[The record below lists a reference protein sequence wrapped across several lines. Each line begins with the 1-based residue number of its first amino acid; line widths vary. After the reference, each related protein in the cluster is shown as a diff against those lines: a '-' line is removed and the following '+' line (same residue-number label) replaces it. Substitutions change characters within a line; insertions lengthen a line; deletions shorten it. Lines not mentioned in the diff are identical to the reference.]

1 MSPHRI
7 TQVWVLV
14 LGTSLSLEAFAS
26 DGKEPGAV
34 LADRVVSV
42 LGESIITLT
51 EVGFEEALHPH
62 VASPIPPL
70 ANPDME
76 ALQRLEDMRL
86 LLLLAGDVP
95 LYAPDRSQL
104 DARLVEVRSTWDGEK
119 AYLAFLAQW
128 GMTEADLRSHLRN
141 RMVVE
146 SYIHRN
152 VGLSLEWE
160 SEQVGWAA
168 VYITAYEDWIAPRR
182 TEARAR
188 RIPAR

>member
-1 MSPHRI
+1 MSPHSI
-7 TQVWVLV
+7 TQVWFLV
-14 LGTSLSLEAFAS
+14 LGFSLAPKAFGTEAQAPS
-26 DGKEPGAV
+26 AV

-42 LGESIITLT
+42 LGESIVTAT

-62 VASPIPPL
+62 LASPIPPL

-76 ALQRLEDMRL
+76 ALQRLEDMRM

-104 DARLVEVRSTWDGEK
+104 DARLVAVRSTWDGEK
-119 AYLAFLAQW
+119 AYLAFLARW
-128 GMTEADLRSHLRN
+128 GMTEADLRSHLRG

-160 SEQVGWAA
+160 SEQVGWAS
-168 VYITAYEDWIAPRR
+168 VYITAYEDWITPRR

-188 RIPAR
+188 RIPPR

>member
-1 MSPHRI
+1 MSPHGI

-14 LGTSLSLEAFAS
+14 LGIALAPEALGTDVQA
-26 DGKEPGAV
+26 PGAV

-42 LGESIITLT
+42 LGESIVTAT

-62 VASPIPPL
+62 VESHIPPL
-70 ANPDME
+70 ANPDMK
-76 ALQRLEDMRL
+76 ALQRLEDMRM

-95 LYAPDRSQL
+95 LYAPDRTQL
-104 DARLVEVRSTWDGEK
+104 DARLAAVRSTWDGEK
-119 AYLAFLAQW
+119 AYLAFLARW
-128 GMTEADLRSHLRN
+128 GMTEGDLRSHLRN

-160 SEQVGWAA
+160 SGQVGWAT
-168 VYITAYEDWIAPRR
+168 VYITAYETWITPRR
-182 TEARAR
+182 SETRVR
-188 RIPAR
+188 RIPAQ

>member
-1 MSPHRI
+1 MSPHWI
-7 TQVWVLV
+7 TQAWVLV
-14 LGTSLSLEAFAS
+14 LGNSLAPEAFGT
-26 DGKEPGAV
+26 DLQEPGAV

-51 EVGFEEALHPH
+51 EVGFEQALHPH
-62 VASPIPPL
+62 VESPIPPL

-76 ALQRLEDMRL
+76 TLQRLEDMRL
-86 LLLLAGDVP
+86 LLLLAGEVP
-95 LYAPDRSQL
+95 LYAPDRTQL
-104 DARLVEVRSTWDGEK
+104 DARLAAVRSTWDGEK
-119 AYLAFLAQW
+119 AYLAFLARW

-168 VYITAYEDWIAPRR
+168 VYINAYETWITPRR
-182 TEARAR
+182 SEARVR
-188 RIPAR
+188 RIPVQ

>member
-1 MSPHRI
+1 MSPHWI

-14 LGTSLSLEAFAS
+14 LGTSLSLEAFGA
-26 DGKEPGAV
+26 DGQEPRAV

-42 LGESIITLT
+42 LGESIVTGT
-51 EVGFEEALHPH
+51 EVGFEQALHPH
-62 VASPIPPL
+62 VESPIPPL

-76 ALQRLEDMRL
+76 ALQRLEDMRM

-95 LYAPDRSQL
+95 LYAPDRTQL
-104 DARLVEVRSTWDGEK
+104 DARLAVVRSTWDGEK
-119 AYLAFLAQW
+119 AYLAFLARW

-160 SEQVGWAA
+160 SEQVGWAT
-168 VYITAYEDWIAPRR
+168 VYINAYETWITPHRSK
-182 TEARAR
+182 ARVR

>member
-1 MSPHRI
+1 MPPQRF
-7 TQVWVLV
+7 TKVWGFV
-14 LGTSLSLEAFAS
+14 LGNSLFSTALGS
-26 DGKEPGAV
+26 DVQEPGAA

-42 LGESIITLT
+42 LGESIVTST

-62 VASPIPPL
+62 VETPIPPL
-70 ANPDME
+70 ANPE
-76 ALQRLEDMRL
+76 TAALQRLEDMRI

-95 LYAPDRSQL
+95 LYAPDRTQL
-104 DARLVEVRSTWDGEK
+104 DARLAAVRSTWDGEK

-128 GMTEADLRSHLRN
+128 GMSETDLRSHLHG

-146 SYIHRN
+146 SFIHRN

-160 SEQVGWAA
+160 SEQVGWAD
-168 VYITAYEDWIAPRR
+168 VYITTYERWITPHRD
-182 TEARAR
+182 EARVR